1 MAHEHLPPEVMYQI
15 AEFFTPAQAMAP
27 SLVNRYWNNIF
38 ADRTWSKCILSEHGR
53 LPPVAGLHRNAKHVT
68 ELYYFGTQ
76 LPPEYLSAPFTRLTR
91 LALHHC
97 TDNTTKGGIARSVAQ
112 LVERNDSLQEL
123 VLDDPNL
130 AGVHEIWQ
138 QISLKRPRLQR
149 VAFDGLAL
157 TPAEFAVFWKSCCI
171 GVQYLNL
178 TAFKG
183 LASVEE
189 DGKTEKYDFWE
200 GLEPLPEVQSVTLG
214 QEATVPLLPLFPNL
228 RKVNLHP
235 SANGRSLAKLT
246 ELVRGGHL
254 KQLDSLHLS
263 PPYDVRGAH
272 PKRLDNLH
280 LSPPYDDHRAASLLE
295 GMVHVKEFVVRSPQ
309 TLYRSSKALNR
320 HFSTLQVVSF
330 RMENGVPDGMFLTL
344 LKSCPLLTHISGP
357 PISAGE
363 IIHDKAPWV
372 CTKLQTFKLFVTV
385 SDSCFS
391 TESRAVFER
400 LAGLEYLT
408 ELSIGSP
415 SRWASVLVRG
425 LDLTLASG
433 LGQLSTLTRLTKLEF
448 SQAKQNMSSADVA
461 WMKTHWKRLESVL
474 GICNSHGGFR
484 QQPKLRGELK

>member
-1 MAHEHLPPEVMYQI
+1 MTHEHLPPEVMYQI
-15 AEFFTPAQAMAP
+15 AEFFTPAQAAAP

-53 LPPVAGLHRNAKHVT
+53 LPPVAGLHRNADHVT

-76 LPPEYLSAPFTRLTR
+76 LPPEYLLAPFTRLTR

-97 TDNTTKGGIARSVAQ
+97 TDNTRKDGIARSIAR

-157 TPAEFAVFWKSCCI
+157 TPAEFAVFWQSCCV

-183 LASVEE
+183 LAGVEE
-189 DGKTEKYDFWE
+189 DGKTKRYDFWE

-214 QEATVPLLPLFPNL
+214 QEATAPLLPLFPNL
-228 RKVNLHP
+228 RKVDLHP

-246 ELVRGGHL
+246 ELVRGGYL

-263 PPYDVRGAH
+263 Q
-272 PKRLDNLH
+272 LH
-280 LSPPYDDHRAASLLE
+280 DDHWAASLLE

-309 TLYRSSKALNR
+309 SLHRSSEALNR

-330 RMENGVPDGMFLTL
+330 RTENEVPDGMFLTL
-344 LKSCPLLTHISGP
+344 LKSCPLLTHIGGP
-357 PISAGE
+357 PIWAGE
-363 IIHDKAPWV
+363 IIRDKAPWV
-372 CTKLQTFKLFVTV
+372 CTKLQSFKLFVTV
-385 SDSCFS
+385 STSRVS

-400 LAGLEYLT
+400 LAELEYLT
-408 ELSIGSP
+408 ELSIGP
-415 SRWASVLVRG
+415 PTRWSSGLVQG

-448 SQAKQNMSSADVA
+448 SQAKQNMSSEDVA

-484 QQPKLRGELK
+484 QQPKLRGKLK